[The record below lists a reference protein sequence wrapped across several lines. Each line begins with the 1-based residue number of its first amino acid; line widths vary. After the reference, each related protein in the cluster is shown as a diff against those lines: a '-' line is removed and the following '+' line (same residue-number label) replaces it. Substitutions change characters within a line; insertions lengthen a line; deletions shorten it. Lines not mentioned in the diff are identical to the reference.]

1 MNSLRVAIVVLSFV
15 FAACSAVTPCAA
27 TPDADLGGWMVS
39 DDPELGVQLTCVA
52 GSHRFVLKALVERNA
67 QGQVTRW
74 AELSDLVV
82 RVHRGEHLM
91 YGFECGSGSNRGD
104 VIAVVAHRNEQP
116 LRAWRI
122 DTSARQFVPV
132 SPQTVTCES
141 LE

>member
-15 FAACSAVTPCAA
+15 LVGCSTVTPCAA
-27 TPDADLGGWMVS
+27 SPDADLGGWMVS
-39 DDPELGVQLTCVA
+39 EDPELGVHQTCAA
-52 GSHRFVLKALVERNA
+52 GGHRFVLKALVERNA

-74 AELSDLVV
+74 DELADLVV
-82 RVHRGEHLM
+82 RLHRGERLM
-91 YGFECGSGSNRGD
+91 YGLECGSGSNRGD
-104 VIAVVAHRNEQP
+104 VIAVVAARTEQP